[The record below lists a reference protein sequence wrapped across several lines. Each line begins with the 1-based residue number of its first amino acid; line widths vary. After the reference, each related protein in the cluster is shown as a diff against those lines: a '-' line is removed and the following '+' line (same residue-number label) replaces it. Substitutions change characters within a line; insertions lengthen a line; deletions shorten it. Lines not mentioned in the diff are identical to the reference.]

1 MDVLVYPSHDCT
13 VFEKKAAEKRDEIL
27 EKKKEYDEKLF
38 EIATEKKA
46 KNKEHNKVW
55 K

>member
-1 MDVLVYPSHDCT
+1 

-27 EKKKEYDEKLF
+27 EKKKEHDEKLF
-38 EIATEKKA
+38 TILEEKKD